1 MKSMNYVLKL
11 IFLLSLSQYVLGQ
24 PYFSKNYD
32 YARSEN
38 TGWKIIELNQFYYG
52 LSARSCSHP
61 FGDCTLLNK
70 FDRNG
75 SLIWSLDFPGY
86 NSRTIGNICTDGE
99 HVFIATHF
107 DFAYLKNITIFK
119 ISQDGTVADSISFGP
134 FNKDHIARSLNYF
147 KNELQ
152 LLVVYWHD
160 HPNPGLDSSEIW
172 VMDRN
177 LRQTKTIHFAE
188 KYFYEDYKSFE
199 PTYDNQWIAAKAI
212 SNDFVTNYCRVIKM
226 DSLGNKLW
234 HTDLNNTE
242 GFFVWQQITQCPD
255 SGFVVNWER
264 FKDFIRDTFPST
276 HTLTKLDK
284 HGNILW
290 ERRFPKWDKK
300 FIVNHFITND
310 GNILVYGTDKNVRYT
325 KYNGAGLLMK
335 LDQQGNVLWD
345 RRIIHHTSSS
355 GHLVFFSG
363 MELQNGDL
371 LLSGDVINMDSTK
384 WSSQDFWLVALTK
397 DGCYYD
403 YCDTT
408 MIISPRS
415 TNLSPDIDK
424 EVPPKFFSCNTLIQ
438 DKCKLVS
445 HSYALSS
452 LAESTLTMHD
462 LQGQLVL
469 KKRVYSFPH
478 EIDFSAF
485 QDGVYFIRLF
495 DPQQRLIQC
504 EKVVKMGE

>member
-24 PYFSKNYD
+24 PYFSKNFD
-32 YARSEN
+32 YERSAN
-38 TGWKIIELNQFYYG
+38 TGWKIVELNQFYYG
-52 LSARSCSHP
+52 LSLRSCSHP
-61 FGDCTLLNK
+61 FGDCTQIHK

-75 SLIWSLDFPGY
+75 TLIWSLDFSGY
-86 NSRTIGNICTDGE
+86 NPSTIGNICTDGK
-99 HVFIATHF
+99 HVFIATQYDSAF
-107 DFAYLKNITIFK
+107 LKNITVFK

-134 FNKDHIARSLNYF
+134 FDKNHLARSLNF
-147 KNELQ
+147 VNNELQ
-152 LLVVYWHD
+152 LLVLYWHD
-160 HPNPGLDSSEIW
+160 HYKPGLDSSEIW
-172 VMDRN
+172 VMDHN
-177 LRQTKTIHFAE
+177 LKRTKTIHFEE
-188 KYFYEDYKSFE
+188 KYFYEDYESFE

-212 SNDFVTNYCRVIKM
+212 SNDFMTNFCRVIKM
-226 DSLGNKLW
+226 DSVGNKIW
-234 HTDLNNTE
+234 HTDLNTTE
-242 GFFVWQQITQCPD
+242 GFFLYQQITQCPD

-264 FKDFIRDTFPST
+264 FKDFVRDTYPSI

-290 ERRFPKWDKK
+290 ERRFPKWDRK
-300 FIVNHFITND
+300 FLVNHFITND
-310 GNILVYGTDKNVRYT
+310 GNILVYGTDENIKYT
-325 KYNGAGLLMK
+325 KYSSAGLLMK

-345 RRIIHHTSSS
+345 RRIIHNTSKSM
-355 GHLVFFSG
+355 VFFSG
-363 MELQNGDL
+363 MELANGDL
-371 LLSGDVINMDSTK
+371 LLSGDVTNVDSTK
-384 WSSQDFWLVALTK
+384 WRSQDFLLVCLTK

-478 EIDFSAF
+478 ELDFSPF
-485 QDGVYFIRLF
+485 QYGVYFIRLF

-504 EKVVKMGE
+504 EKVVKMGG

>member
-24 PYFSKNYD
+24 PYFSKNFD
-32 YARSEN
+32 YERSAN
-38 TGWKIIELNQFYYG
+38 TGWKIVELNQFYYG
-52 LSARSCSHP
+52 LSLRSCSHP
-61 FGDCTLLNK
+61 FGDCTQIHK

-75 SLIWSLDFPGY
+75 TLIWSLDFSGY
-86 NSRTIGNICTDGE
+86 NPSTIGNICTDGK
-99 HVFIATHF
+99 HVFIATQYDSAF
-107 DFAYLKNITIFK
+107 LKNITVFK

-134 FNKDHIARSLNYF
+134 FDKNHLARSLNF
-147 KNELQ
+147 VNNELQ
-152 LLVVYWHD
+152 LLVLYWHD
-160 HPNPGLDSSEIW
+160 HYKPGLDSSEIW
-172 VMDRN
+172 VMDHN
-177 LRQTKTIHFAE
+177 LKRTKTIHFEE
-188 KYFYEDYKSFE
+188 KYFYEDYESFE

-212 SNDFVTNYCRVIKM
+212 SNDFMTNFCRVIKM
-226 DSLGNKLW
+226 DSLGNKIW
-234 HTDLNNTE
+234 HTDLNTTE
-242 GFFVWQQITQCPD
+242 GFFLYQQITQCPD

-264 FKDFIRDTFPST
+264 FKDFVRDTYPSI

-290 ERRFPKWDKK
+290 ERRFPKWDRK
-300 FIVNHFITND
+300 FLVNHFITND
-310 GNILVYGTDKNVRYT
+310 GNILVYGTDENIKYT
-325 KYNGAGLLMK
+325 KYSSAGLLMK

-345 RRIIHHTSSS
+345 RRIIHNTSKSM
-355 GHLVFFSG
+355 VFFSG
-363 MELQNGDL
+363 MELANGDL
-371 LLSGDVINMDSTK
+371 LLSGDVTNVDSTK
-384 WSSQDFWLVALTK
+384 WRSQDFLLVCLTK

-445 HSYALSS
+445 HSFVLSS
-452 LAESTLTMHD
+452 LDESTLTIHD

-478 EIDFSAF
+478 ELDFSPF
-485 QDGVYFIRLF
+485 QYGVYFIRLF

-504 EKVVKMGE
+504 EKVVKMGG